1 MPGFT
6 THYLFGIDAYKEIN
20 DKRIKKNLYHNHS
33 AFALGLQGP
42 DVFFYYL
49 PSYLLHKE
57 NLGALA
63 HDTDTGAFFAYLLE
77 SRKQFIGKPR
87 LLAVADAYITG
98 FIGHY
103 TLDCTVHPYVYA
115 FTSYDPAHP
124 KKNTEYF
131 GQHAYFET
139 ELDCELL
146 ACKKGLSPSHFH
158 QNSTIAMSRK
168 QRRVISQMLCYAYN
182 NTYPGIGASKRQIA
196 SATRWMQLGTR
207 AVNDPSGQKKVL
219 VRFIEGLALGR
230 PFVSAMLPSDRYRFV
245 PDAMNFAHKKW
256 IHPWTKESSN
266 ESFLNLYQK
275 ALSLYS
281 KRIDEFYS
289 LIRDKGADT
298 GKEHKFLDSY
308 GNCSFLSGLPLR

>member
-1 MPGFT
+1 
-6 THYLFGIDAYKEIN
+6 
-20 DKRIKKNLYHNHS
+20 
-33 AFALGLQGP
+33 
-42 DVFFYYL
+42 
-49 PSYLLHKE
+49 
-57 NLGALA
+57 
-63 HDTDTGAFFAYLLE
+63 
-77 SRKQFIGKPR
+77 
-87 LLAVADAYITG
+87 
-98 FIGHY
+98 
-103 TLDCTVHPYVYA
+103 
-115 FTSYDPAHP
+115 
-124 KKNTEYF
+124 
-131 GQHAYFET
+131 
-139 ELDCELL
+139 
-146 ACKKGLSPSHFH
+146 
-158 QNSTIAMSRK
+158 
-168 QRRVISQMLCYAYN
+168 MLCYAYN
-182 NTYPGIGASKRQIA
+182 NTYPGIGAARRQIA

-289 LIRDKGADT
+289 LIRDNGAYT
-298 GKEHKFLDSY
+298 GKEHEFLDSY